1 MPVSQA
7 YTPLV
12 IRVQISMHYLVKQ
25 QNSARKQI
33 GGRMKTILGNKIKCF
48 STDEKT
54 ELVMIAF

>member
-12 IRVQISMHYLVKQ
+12 IRVQISKHYLVKQ
-25 QNSARKQI
+25 QNSAGKQI
-33 GGRMKTILGNKIKCF
+33 GGRMKTILRNKIKGF